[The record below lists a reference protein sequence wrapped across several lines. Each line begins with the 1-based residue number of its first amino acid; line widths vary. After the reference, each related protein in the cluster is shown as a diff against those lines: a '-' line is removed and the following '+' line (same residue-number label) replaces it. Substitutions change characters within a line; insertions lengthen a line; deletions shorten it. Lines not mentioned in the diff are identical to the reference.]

1 MEHAAVAIVRVSK
14 YTGQMAYAVRSFGG
28 FLGIVP
34 SITRS
39 PWRSLAYEE
48 QVGGYVIDPDREQL
62 EKAPRF
68 SEKTRNPTG
77 RIARTPRIEE
87 YWDDPTVIIRGQPCQ
102 PDAWS

>member
-28 FLGIVP
+28 LLGIGADYHPV
-34 SITRS
+34 
-39 PWRSLAYEE
+39 PWRSLDYDE

-68 SEKTRNPTG
+68 AEKSRNRTG
-77 RIARTPRIEE
+77 RIARTPRIDE
-87 YWDDPTVIIRGQPCQ
+87 YWDDRTVIIRGQRCRPE
-102 PDAWS
+102 A

>member
-39 PWRSLAYEE
+39 PWRSLDYDE

-68 SEKTRNPTG
+68 AENR
-77 RIARTPRIEE
+77 E
-87 YWDDPTVIIRGQPCQ
+87 
-102 PDAWS
+102 PDRSDRAYTAHRRVLG